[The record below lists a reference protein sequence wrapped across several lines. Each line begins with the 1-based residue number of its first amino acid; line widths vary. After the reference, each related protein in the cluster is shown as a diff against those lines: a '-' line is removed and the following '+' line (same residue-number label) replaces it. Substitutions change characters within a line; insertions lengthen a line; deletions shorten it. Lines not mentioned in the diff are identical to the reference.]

1 MRIESVNE
9 NTCMVY
15 FGDQIG
21 AESAG
26 LVKQATD
33 RLRRDMSDL
42 IIDLVPSYTSILVTW
57 DLEQADRFAITRR
70 LRSAIDSGDDGS
82 NGDDS
87 ARIVELP
94 VYYDPE
100 VGLDL
105 EDVKPLLADAM
116 AARFDLIWEES
127 VSDAAIAEAAMR

>member
-26 LVKQATD
+26 LVKRATD

-42 IIDLVPSYTSILVTW
+42 G
-57 DLEQADRFAITRR
+57 R
-70 LRSAIDSGDDGS
+70 
-82 NGDDS
+82 
-87 ARIVELP
+87 
-94 VYYDPE
+94 
-100 VGLDL
+100 
-105 EDVKPLLADAM
+105 
-116 AARFDLIWEES
+116 
-127 VSDAAIAEAAMR
+127 AMRAPGGVFGAERRVVRPTDIGRTTDYTGQRVIKLILIGVVLRHKIDQWNLVVVSHFAVSQAGHLSA